1 MFSMSGQPA
10 GKRAFV
16 RVLLVKGRN
25 GAKLKRSP
33 RLFNAITKFSTPSSN
48 PQIRP
53 FFRTSK
59 YSPYF
64 FSPISAGKR
73 DPDRSFPVQ
82 MAADAVRAV
91 FPHRNHRAALGFLL
105 FGGNQLPFPRRPR
118 DSEAPAA
125 VDHETAGG
133 GLLRAA
139 DGVGADGERVEGGGF
154 ERESVRDD
162 PENQVFGEA
171 AGIDFEPGGE
181 RVLL

>member
-1 MFSMSGQPA
+1 MLSMSGQPA

-16 RVLLVKGRN
+16 RLLLAKGRN
-25 GAKLKRSP
+25 GGELRRSP
-33 RLFNAITKFSTPSSN
+33 RLFNATTKFSTPSSN

-59 YSPYF
+59 YSPSF
-64 FSPISAGKR
+64 LSLIIAGKR
-73 DPDRSFPVQ
+73 HPDRPVPLQ

-91 FPHRNHRAALGFLL
+91 LPHRNHRAALGFLL
-105 FGGNQLPFPRRPR
+105 SGGNQLPFPRRPR

-125 VDHETAGG
+125 VDPEAAGG

-139 DGVGADGERVEGGGF
+139 DGVGADGERVERGGV

-162 PENQVFGEA
+162 PEDQVLGEA
-171 AGIDFEPGGE
+171 AGVDFEPGGE